1 MKTYYDIL
9 NVPPQAS
16 DEDVR
21 RAYHALVLRWHP
33 DRNAKN
39 RAQAEDMFRQISHA
53 YDMLRTG
60 PQRLAYNRQLLRTLE
75 QPAVQPPAPAQP
87 QPAEPVRRKSRI
99 ASFMAG
105 LLEIFWPFTFRKEIS
120 HG

>member
-1 MKTYYDIL
+1 MTTYYDIL

-21 RAYHALVLRWHP
+21 RAYHALALRWHP

-39 RAQAEDMFRQISHA
+39 RAQAEETFRLIGQA

-60 PQRLAYNRQLLRTLE
+60 PQRLAYNRQLLRIAE
-75 QPAVQPPAPAQP
+75 QQAAQQQPQALAPALE
-87 QPAEPVRRKSRI
+87 PARRKSRF
-99 ASFMAG
+99 AAFMAG